1 MLNKTFSVIFKH
13 REYSETG
20 ITVLKT
26 NQEREEGNLF
36 SFFAKAK
43 TKDHLPS
50 GKAIIVLWW

>member
-50 GKAIIVLWW
+50 GKAIIVL